1 MMPNIYLYE
10 TVKQQVLS
18 FLTFENTMVKFSVSG
33 MFCGDYPIILI
44 LHANKSYRFSD
55 PDWNVVSRQLNK
67 LYFTLKAKESQ
78 HS

>member
-1 MMPNIYLYE
+1 MTNQYLYE

-18 FLTFENTMVKFSVSG
+18 FLSFENTLVKFSVSG
-33 MFCGDYPIILI
+33 MFCDDHAIILI
-44 LHANKSYRFSD
+44 VHGYRSYRFCD